1 MEGVFM
7 PSPSASRL
15 SRREREIVN
24 AIFALGNRAT
34 ASEIRDRLANP
45 PSNAS
50 VRVML
55 RRLEEKGLLR
65 HTQDGLRYLYSAT
78 ASPRV
83 EKRNA
88 LRQYVDTFFGG
99 SLRQMLTAL
108 VREGSWEEG
117 DLEALR
123 QEIDKARKEKKS

>member
-1 MEGVFM
+1 MA
-7 PSPSASRL
+7 PPTTNRL
-15 SRREREIVN
+15 SRREREIMH

-34 ASEIRDRLANP
+34 ASEIRARLSDP
-45 PSNAS
+45 PADAS

-55 RRLEEKGLLR
+55 RRLEAKGYLR
-65 HTQDGLRYLYSAT
+65 HQQQGLRYVYSAT

-88 LRQYVDTFFGG
+88 LKQYVDTFFGG

-108 VREGSWEEG
+108 VREGSFEEG
-117 DLEALR
+117 DLDALK
-123 QEIDKARKEKKS
+123 QEIDKARKEGKS

>member
-1 MEGVFM
+1 M
-7 PSPSASRL
+7 PTPSTNRL
-15 SRREREIVN
+15 SRREREIMH

-34 ASEIRDRLANP
+34 ASEIRARLSDP
-45 PSNAS
+45 PADAS

-55 RRLEEKGLLR
+55 RRLEAKGYLR
-65 HTQDGLRYLYSAT
+65 HQQDGLRYVYSAT

-88 LRQYVDTFFGG
+88 LQQYVDTFFGG

-108 VREGSWEEG
+108 VRDGSFEEG
-117 DLEALR
+117 DLDALR
-123 QEIDKARKEKKS
+123 QEIDKARKERKS

>member
-1 MEGVFM
+1 MAT
-7 PSPSASRL
+7 PSTNRL
-15 SRREREIVN
+15 SRREREIMH

-34 ASEIRDRLANP
+34 ASEIRARLSEP
-45 PSNAS
+45 PVDAS

-55 RRLEEKGLLR
+55 RRLEAKGYLR
-65 HTQDGLRYLYSAT
+65 HQQDGLRYVYSAT

-88 LRQYVDTFFGG
+88 LQQYVDTFFGG

-108 VREGSWEEG
+108 VREGSFEEG

-123 QEIDKARKEKKS
+123 QEIDKAKREKKS

>member
-1 MEGVFM
+1 VPT
-7 PSPSASRL
+7 PSTNRL
-15 SRREREIVN
+15 SRREREIMH

-34 ASEIRDRLANP
+34 ASEIRARLSDP
-45 PSNAS
+45 PADAS

-55 RRLEEKGLLR
+55 RRLEAKGYLR
-65 HTQDGLRYLYSAT
+65 HQQDGLRYVYSAT

-88 LRQYVDTFFGG
+88 LQQYVDTFFGG

-108 VREGSWEEG
+108 VRDGSFEEG
-117 DLEALR
+117 DLESLR
-123 QEIDKARKEKKS
+123 QEIDKVRKERKS

>member
-1 MEGVFM
+1 MAT
-7 PSPSASRL
+7 PTTNRL
-15 SRREREIVN
+15 SRREREIVH

-34 ASEIRDRLANP
+34 AAEIRARLSDP
-45 PSNAS
+45 PGDAS

-55 RRLEEKGLLR
+55 RRLEAKGYLR
-65 HTQDGLRYLYSAT
+65 HQQDGFRYVYSAT

-88 LRQYVDTFFGG
+88 LQQYVDTFFGG

-108 VREGSWEEG
+108 VRAGSFEEG
-117 DLEALR
+117 DLDALR
-123 QEIDKARKEKKS
+123 REIDKAKERKS

>member
-1 MEGVFM
+1 M
-7 PSPSASRL
+7 PTPSTSRL
-15 SRREREIVN
+15 SRREREIMH

-34 ASEIRDRLANP
+34 ASEIRGRLVDP
-45 PSNAS
+45 PANAS

-55 RRLEEKGLLR
+55 RRLEEKGYVR
-65 HTQDGLRYLYSAT
+65 HQHDGLRFVYSAT

-88 LRQYVDTFFGG
+88 LQQYIDTFFGG
-99 SLRQMLTAL
+99 SLRQMLTML

-123 QEIDKARKEKKS
+123 QEIEKARKERKS